1 MKEVSDATFATDVIE
16 RSKDIP
22 VIVDLWAPW
31 CEPCKAL
38 TPIIKTAVTATEGKV
53 ELVTVDIDENHQIR
67 ETFQVQSIPAVY
79 AFKDGAVIDGFMGA
93 QGEEV
98 VTNFVNGLLPSEQE
112 KIIEALLS
120 EGSEESLTEILT
132 AVPDHNE
139 AIIALAKL
147 YLEQERNEEAI
158 SLLNKIPES
167 AESRQLLALAR
178 TGDVKSDEIHQ
189 RLENLLHKVKEDEE
203 ARQEYVDLL
212 DVLGPESLE
221 ANSYRRKLASKLF

>member
-1 MKEVSDATFATDVIE
+1 MSDATFATDVIE

-38 TPIIKTAVTATEGKV
+38 TPIIETAVIATEGKV
-53 ELVTVDIDENHQIR
+53 ELVTVNIDENHQIR

>member
-38 TPIIKTAVTATEGKV
+38 TPIIETAVIATEGKV
-53 ELVTVDIDENHQIR
+53 ELVTVNIDENHQIR

>member
-1 MKEVSDATFATDVIE
+1 MKEVSDATFAADVIE
-16 RSKDIP
+16 RSKNIP

-38 TPIIKTAVTATEGKV
+38 TPIIENAVTATEGKV
-53 ELVTVDIDENHQIR
+53 ELVTVNIDENHQIR

-79 AFKDGAVIDGFMGA
+79 AFKDGAVVDGFMGA

-112 KIIEALLS
+112 KIIEILLS

-139 AIIALAKL
+139 AIIALSKL
-147 YLEQERNEEAI
+147 YLEQERNEDAI

-167 AESRQLLALAR
+167 AESRQLLAIAR
-178 TGDVKSDEIHQ
+178 TGDVKTDEIHE
-189 RLENLLHKVKEDEE
+189 RLDNLLHKVKEDEE
-203 ARQEYVDLL
+203 ARQEYIDLL
-212 DVLGPESLE
+212 DVLGPETPE

>member
-1 MKEVSDATFATDVIE
+1 MSDATFATDVIE

-38 TPIIKTAVTATEGKV
+38 TPIIETAVIATEGKV
-53 ELVTVDIDENHQIR
+53 ELVTVNIDENHQIR

-189 RLENLLHKVKEDEE
+189 RLENLLHKVKEDQE

>member
-1 MKEVSDATFATDVIE
+1 VSDATFATDVIE

-38 TPIIKTAVTATEGKV
+38 TPIIETAVIATEGKV
-53 ELVTVDIDENHQIR
+53 ELVTVNIDENHQIR

-189 RLENLLHKVKEDEE
+189 RLENLLHKVKEDQE

>member
-38 TPIIKTAVTATEGKV
+38 TPIIETAVIATEGKV
-53 ELVTVDIDENHQIR
+53 ELVTVNIDENHQIR

-189 RLENLLHKVKEDEE
+189 RLENLLHKVKEDQE